1 MTKRILVT
9 GASGGLGSALYQ
21 AWQDKYTVLGL
32 AHQHVSDGLQAL
44 DLVPTQPIAEL
55 VKRWQ
60 PDLIVHTVGL
70 TDVDRCDREP
80 AAAMD
85 INVSTTLNV
94 RLAAEAIGCKV
105 IHISTN
111 DVFGGQAGLYL
122 EADLPEPLNFY
133 SQTKLMA
140 EKMFYGYPNHLI
152 LRFTI
157 LSWYASG
164 KKAFARWL
172 VESLRAG
179 QSVRLFQDQFN
190 SPLYVSTLAEWIE
203 ALFEARGI
211 YHLGSERHSR
221 YASGLA
227 LAAALGLE
235 TSLIIPGRVA
245 DVTFDA
251 PRPLDVSLNVGQVKA
266 DWGLKTSL
274 TAEIQKML
282 QACPAD
288 LLSVD

>member
-1 MTKRILVT
+1 MSKRILLT

-21 AWQDKYTVLGL
+21 AWQQKYTLLGL
-32 AHQHVSDGLQAL
+32 AHQNAHQDLQAI
-44 DLVPTQPIAEL
+44 DLVQPEPIAEL
-55 VKRWQ
+55 VKSWQ

-85 INVSTTLNV
+85 INVNTTLNI

-111 DVFGGQAGLYL
+111 DVFGGQSGMYL
-122 EADLPEPLNFY
+122 ETDLPEPINFY
-133 SQTKLMA
+133 SHTKLMA
-140 EKMFYGYPNHLI
+140 EKMFYGYENSLI

-164 KKAFARWL
+164 KTAFARWL

-179 QSVRLFQDQFN
+179 QSVRLFQNQFN
-190 SPLYVSTLAEWIE
+190 APLYVSTLAKWIE
-203 ALFEARGI
+203 VLFEATGT

-221 YASGLA
+221 YEAGYA
-227 LAAALGLE
+227 LAEAMGLD
-235 TSLIIPGRVA
+235 TSLIIPGRVE
-245 DVTFDA
+245 DVAFDA
-251 PRPLDVSLNVGQVKA
+251 PRPLDVSLNCQKVAK
-266 DWGLKTSL
+266 DWGLQTRLEDEIAQMLKT
-274 TAEIQKML
+274 
-282 QACPAD
+282 CPED
-288 LLSVD
+288 LK